1 MSLLQACQLPFSS
14 GTQLLLAINH
24 LTWPIL
30 LDSDAALTSSNPTAM
45 AGRFSIAAAAPS
57 QQLKIY
63 NHNQLAELEQLRPL
77 KNTSLV
83 KESAF
88 FNNPKLNTLPFIG
101 GWLGY
106 WSYDAGRLFEEQL
119 FKEQLCKEK
128 QQQAKQDLNL
138 PLICMGYYDWALVT
152 DHLLQETWLVGEF
165 SQQLVADITQRLN
178 NKKTCQ
184 ANSFKITQPFVS
196 NLSYADYQTR
206 FEQVQALLLSGDVY
220 QVNLAQRFSAS
231 YQGDLYQAWQL
242 LREQIFAPFAA
253 FMDFDEATILSLSP
267 ERFLQATAEGQVET
281 KPIKGT
287 RPRGVT
293 KEKDQQLAAELLS
306 SSKDRAENLMIVDL
320 LRNDLGKV
328 CQTGS
333 IQVPDLFTLESFT
346 NVHHL
351 VSRITGQLA
360 AGKDNLDLLTAS
372 FPGGSITGAPK
383 LSAMQI
389 IDKLE
394 PHQRSVYCGSIGYL
408 DRRGGMDF
416 NIAIRTFIA
425 HQNQLHISAG
435 GGLVADS
442 NGAAEY
448 QETLDKVSRLIRC
461 LQPSFKSHPS

>member
-14 GTQLLLAINH
+14 GTQLLLAVKH
-24 LTWPIL
+24 LDWPIL
-30 LDSDAALTSSNPTAM
+30 LDSDAALTSSLPTAM

-57 QQLKIY
+57 KKLEIY
-63 NHNQLAELEQLRPL
+63 NQQQLAELEQLRPL
-77 KNTSLV
+77 KSTGLV
-83 KESAF
+83 KESTL
-88 FNNPKLNTLPFIG
+88 FNNPKINALPFIG

-106 WSYDAGRLFEEQL
+106 WSYDAGRLFEEQ
-119 FKEQLCKEK
+119 QP
-128 QQQAKQDLNL
+128 QQAKQDLNL

-165 SQQLVADITQRLN
+165 SQQLVADITQHLN

-184 ANSFKITQPFVS
+184 ANSFKISQPFVS

-206 FEQVQALLLSGDVY
+206 FNQVQALLLSGDVY

-242 LREQIFAPFAA
+242 LREQIAAPFSA
-253 FMDFDEATILSLSP
+253 FMDFGTTTILSLSP
-267 ERFLQATAEGQVET
+267 ERFLQASAEGLVET

-287 RPRGVT
+287 RPRGKT
-293 KEKDQQLAAELLS
+293 AQEDQQLANELLS

-328 CQTGS
+328 CKPGS
-333 IQVPDLFTLESFT
+333 IKVPDLFTLESFT

-389 IDKLE
+389 IDALE
-394 PHQRSVYCGSIGYL
+394 PQQRNVYCGSIGYL
-408 DRRGGMDF
+408 DKRGGMDF

-442 NGAAEY
+442 NGASEY

>member
-1 MSLLQACQLPFSS
+1 MSLVQACQLPFLN
-14 GTQLLLAINH
+14 GTQLLLAIKH
-24 LTWPIL
+24 LDWPIL
-30 LDSDAALTSSNPTAM
+30 LDSSGALNNLPARTMT
-45 AGRFSIAAAAPS
+45 GRFSIAAAAPS
-57 QQLKIY
+57 QKLTLDHQQTSADLSTLRQTQPNLTLNPAL
-63 NHNQLAELEQLRPL
+63 NH
-77 KNTSLV
+77 
-83 KESAF
+83 
-88 FNNPKLNTLPFIG
+88 LPFIG

-106 WSYDAGRLFEEQL
+106 WSYDAGKLFETL
-119 FKEQLCKEK
+119 P
-128 QQQAKQDLNL
+128 QQAKHDLNL

-178 NKKTCQ
+178 NQQTYQ
-184 ANSFKITQPFVS
+184 ANNFKITQPFVS
-196 NLSYADYQTR
+196 NLSYEQYQTR

-242 LREQIFAPFAA
+242 LREQISAPFAA
-253 FMDFDEATILSLSP
+253 FMDFGDATILSLSP
-267 ERFLQATAEGQVET
+267 ERFLQATAKGQVET

-287 RPRGVT
+287 RPRGKT
-293 KEKDQQLAAELLS
+293 QQEDQQLAAELLS

-320 LRNDLGKV
+320 LRNDLGRV
-328 CQTGS
+328 CQAGS
-333 IQVPDLFTLESFT
+333 IQVPDLFTLESYT

-360 AGKDNLDLLTAS
+360 AGKDNVDLLKAS

-394 PHQRSVYCGSIGYL
+394 PHQRSIYCGSIGYL

-425 HQNQLHISAG
+425 HQGQLHISAG

-442 NGAAEY
+442 NGEDEY
-448 QETLDKVSRLIRC
+448 QETLAKVSKLIRC
-461 LQPSFKSHPS
+461 LQPSFSN

>member
-63 NHNQLAELEQLRPL
+63 NQNQLAELEQLRPL
-77 KNTSLV
+77 KNTCLV

-88 FNNPKLNTLPFIG
+88 FNNPKLNALPFIG

-106 WSYDAGRLFEEQL
+106 WSYDAGRLFEEQ
-119 FKEQLCKEK
+119 QP
-128 QQQAKQDLNL
+128 QQAKQDLNL

-242 LREQIFAPFAA
+242 LREQISAPFAA
-253 FMDFDEATILSLSP
+253 FMDFDEAVILSLSP